1 LRGEKGK
8 PDPYETRKQYFCKL
22 VDLAKKHKREP
33 DFFVRYYILET
44 MLSIQFA
51 MSISEKELRDW
62 IQIAKE
68 TPYIYV
74 DERLDEFLSRF
85 GKWKEKIATLEKKAR
100 EGA

>member
-1 LRGEKGK
+1 MTSEKGK
-8 PDPYETRKQYFCKL
+8 PDPYEAMKQYLCKL

-33 DFFVRYYILET
+33 SFFVRYAILES
-44 MLSIQFA
+44 MLTLQFA
-51 MSISEKELRDW
+51 MSISGKELRDW
-62 IQIAKE
+62 IQTAKE